1 MLITLKDLKL
11 ASVCINLYNYYVY
24 IPLRYCSRKHS
35 QVTIIG
41 KNTNFTLLVKGNCSK
56 VIDEVNTLDDN
67 KIIDWLIL
75 NKKEINKYW
84 RGNANI
90 PRLIYK

>member
-1 MLITLKDLKL
+1 MLITKKDLKL
-11 ASVCINLYNYYVY
+11 ASIRIKLFGYTIY
-24 IPLRYCSRKHS
+24 IPIKYCSRKHS

-41 KNTNFTLLVKGNCSK
+41 KNTNFTLLVKGNCTK
-56 VIDEVNTLDDN
+56 TIDGVDTLESN
-67 KIIDWLIL
+67 RIIDWLTL